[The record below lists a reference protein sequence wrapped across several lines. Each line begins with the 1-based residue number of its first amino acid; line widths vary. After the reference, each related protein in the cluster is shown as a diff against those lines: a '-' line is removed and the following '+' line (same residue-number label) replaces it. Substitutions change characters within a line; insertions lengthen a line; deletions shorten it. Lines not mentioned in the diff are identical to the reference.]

1 MDFDKIIL
9 GENHIY
15 TSNMEESRINNN
27 ILVMASSGAGKTHSI
42 IEPCL
47 LETNN
52 SSVVLIDPKGVLYKK
67 YGDYFTAKGYA
78 VQTIDFDTLDGNC
91 SYDPIQYLST
101 ESDIIRLAHNIVY
114 ADRRTLSSNADP
126 YWNESAMELLSSLI
140 HAAVLTT
147 EEGES
152 YFERVLDLSQN
163 VELEYDSYLNMLM
176 KKIEQQHGCCLATRQ
191 WQKIYTLAGTRNTSA
206 CVISSLAAVLANYES
221 DEFREFLRR
230 DPVKLDGLSEK
241 KTILFVKCSD
251 SDPTYHT
258 YVSLFFQ
265 QLIKSLFGRADG
277 QKEGK
282 LKIPVRL
289 ILDDFASTVV
299 IEGMGRLLSTCR
311 SRNISFTI
319 VCQSESQLQQYY
331 QKEANTILGN
341 CDSIVFLGTSDLETA
356 RSFSMRLDIPMGE
369 LLYMPIGSEYIFRRG
384 TRPMLTQRYD
394 ISKNEEYR
402 KVIEQE
408 KQR

>member
-1 MDFDKIIL
+1 M
-9 GENHIY
+9 
-15 TSNMEESRINNN
+15 
-27 ILVMASSGAGKTHSI
+27 
-42 IEPCL
+42 
-47 LETNN
+47 
-52 SSVVLIDPKGVLYKK
+52 
-67 YGDYFTAKGYA
+67 
-78 VQTIDFDTLDGNC
+78 
-91 SYDPIQYLST
+91 
-101 ESDIIRLAHNIVY
+101 
-114 ADRRTLSSNADP
+114 
-126 YWNESAMELLSSLI
+126 
-140 HAAVLTT
+140 
-147 EEGES
+147 
-152 YFERVLDLSQN
+152 
-163 VELEYDSYLNMLM
+163 
-176 KKIEQQHGCCLATRQ
+176 
-191 WQKIYTLAGTRNTSA
+191 
-206 CVISSLAAVLANYES
+206 
-221 DEFREFLRR
+221 
-230 DPVKLDGLSEK
+230 
-241 KTILFVKCSD
+241 
-251 SDPTYHT
+251 
-258 YVSLFFQ
+258 SLFFQ